1 MLGKFHPLCY
11 AVNKGYG
18 KMKIHLPNDVEREIL
33 AQVQSGRFASVD
45 AALTE
50 AWRAFQTHRQA
61 RQTSAIS
68 TSPDPLLGSASD
80 HAELMDQ
87 IVEDAMRNREQ
98 QPWRLTNGE

>member
-1 MLGKFHPLCY
+1 MT
-11 AVNKGYG
+11 
-18 KMKIHLPNDVEREIL
+18 IHLPNDVEREIL
-33 AQVQSGRFASVD
+33 AQVQGGHFASVD

-50 AWRAFQTHRQA
+50 AWRVFQRHRQA
-61 RQTSAIS
+61 RQPSAIS

-98 QPWRLTNGE
+98 QPWRLTSGE

>member
-1 MLGKFHPLCY
+1 MIYLS
-11 AVNKGYG
+11 
-18 KMKIHLPNDVEREIL
+18 NDVEREIL
-33 AQVQSGRFASVD
+33 AQVQNGYFVSVD

-50 AWRAFQTHRQA
+50 AWRAFQRHCPA
-61 RQTSAIS
+61 RQPSAIS

-98 QPWRLTNGE
+98 QPWRLSCGE